1 MNSKSNIITSIF
13 LLVAGILLI
22 ILHDRVNI
30 IGGIVTIVGLLFILP
45 SLYNLIILFIR
56 ATDSKKNSNAKT
68 AGVIS
73 SIGALCLGICMV
85 AVPDFFVSA
94 LVYLFAGLLVI
105 GGLYQILLIAYAT
118 KPLRAPW
125 WMYLLPS
132 LAAIAGIVLLVTDV
146 HTIENMVVLITGIS
160 FTAVAL
166 NSLLVYIG
174 VRSVTP
180 PTESDQV
187 AER

>member
-45 SLYNLIILFIR
+45 SLYNLITLFIK
-56 ATDSKKNSNAKT
+56 ATDEKKNNNAKT

-105 GGLYQILLIAYAT
+105 GGLYQLLLIAYAS

-125 WMYLLPS
+125 WMYILPS
-132 LAAIAGIVLLVTDV
+132 LAAIAGIVLLVTDI
-146 HTIENMVVLITGIS
+146 HTIEKLVVLITGIS

-174 VRSVTP
+174 VRSVSRNIDTNQ
-180 PTESDQV
+180 D
-187 AER
+187 AGL